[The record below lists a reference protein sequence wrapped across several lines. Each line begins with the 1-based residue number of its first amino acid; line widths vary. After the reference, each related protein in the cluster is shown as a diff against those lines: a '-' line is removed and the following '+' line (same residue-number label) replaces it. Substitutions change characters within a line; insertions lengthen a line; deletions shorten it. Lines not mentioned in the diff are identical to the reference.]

1 MGNGQAQSA
10 VENLESF
17 SDTLQ
22 KVKAIVKITRLKKTF
37 SPMLTAIS
45 ELMGKTFQAA
55 QLTHESFD
63 HSTTH
68 QRSVEAVSI
77 VSDASAASN
86 GGK

>member
-55 QLTHESFD
+55 QLTHERFLTILL
-63 HSTTH
+63 HT
-68 QRSVEAVSI
+68 R
-77 VSDASAASN
+77 
-86 GGK
+86 GRW